1 MLKLKLINCCMI
13 LLLAIPWHSK
23 AQTGQTVSGT
33 VLDAKNS
40 PLPGV
45 SIVIKGTAKGTTTD
59 INGAFTLSVESSESI
74 LVFSFIGF
82 APKEVVVGNQ
92 TALKVSLD
100 EDITSLDEIVV
111 VGYGELKK
119 NDLTGAVTSVETKK
133 ITQLGTV
140 DVNQALQGKVAG
152 VQITPQSGA
161 PGTPARVR
169 IRGVGTINNSDPLY
183 VVDGYPTN
191 NIDFISPTDIETMEV
206 LKDASATAI
215 YGNRGANGVILI
227 TTKKGKSGAPVFNF
241 TAYTGVQNPWKK
253 LDLTDASEYATLY
266 LEAYKNDGKDVTN
279 PSQFSAQDYAML
291 QYAIDSKSKGTDW
304 QKEVTHKNASITN
317 YNFSVNGGTDKNRY
331 GFSATYFDQEGTIR
345 NTQLKKLFL
354 RFNNDYELSK
364 VFNAGWSM
372 SYINV
377 HSNSYDGSQY
387 GGVLPTAVTTS
398 PVTPAWDVN
407 TNNYGIAMMF
417 SQAVNP
423 VRIVDELKTRKRI
436 DNKGV
441 GNLYLEAKLLKGL
454 TFRSNFG
461 GEMYFNKINNYY
473 PQFDISPSER
483 RTLSNLYEERQ
494 QGYQWTWS
502 NFFNYTKQFGEHNV
516 NAMIGTEAQSVFNT
530 NVNVTGYNL
539 LNNPSQYDYI
549 GAAKETN
556 FQAGSSAGQSSLM
569 SIFGRLNYSYAGKYL
584 LTATVRRDASSKF
597 VKKNRVGVFPSFS
610 LGWNVSDEAFL
621 QDVAWLSKLKLKAG
635 YGLVGNQ
642 GSVSN
647 TAIYNLIAAQQRYA
661 VGGKVVEGRS
671 NNRLGNPDLIWETTS
686 MINVGTEIGL
696 FNNKINLAVDYF
708 DKKTSDMIV
717 NPPMPVYVGALA
729 PSVNAGDMRN
739 KGVEFSIGYNNGEK
753 VFKYDLSAN
762 MTFIKNEVVSLGPGV
777 PISDGNIAGIGNTTR
792 TEKGQVLAYFYGR
805 KTEGLFQSTEEVNA
819 YTWTD
824 PNTGTKKLIQPNAKP
839 GDVKF
844 IDVNND
850 GTISDLDRVKLG
862 SALPD
867 FTFGFNAFFQYK
879 NFDLKMFFLGS
890 YGNETVNGLSGWLE
904 GSRGLYNSYATRM
917 DRWTPENTNTSEP
930 RMTAANTNGNDV
942 FSDRHV
948 ENGSYLRL
956 RNIQLGYNIPQ
967 SLLNKIKLRA
977 LRLYVSSDNLFT
989 ITKYTGFEP
998 EVGDYTN
1005 GQSNPFFW
1013 GVDLATYP
1021 QARTV
1026 IGGINVTF

>member
-1 MLKLKLINCCMI
+1 MLKFKPIYCLLI
-13 LLLAIPWHSK
+13 LLFCILWNAN
-23 AQTGQTVSGT
+23 AQSLVTGT
-33 VLDAKNS
+33 VMDSKNE

-45 SIVIKGTAKGTTTD
+45 SIILKGTTKGTTAD
-59 INGAFTLSVESSESI
+59 MNGAFSIQTEGPESV
-74 LVFSFIGF
+74 LVFSFVGF
-82 APKEVVVGNQ
+82 TSQEITVGNQ
-92 TALKVSLD
+92 TQLKISLTEDVQALNEV
-100 EDITSLDEIVV
+100 VV

-119 NDLTGAVTSVETKK
+119 SDLTGAVTSVDTKK

-152 VQITPQSGA
+152 VHITSQSGA

-191 NIDFISPTDIETMEV
+191 NIDFIAPTDIETMEV

-227 TTKKGKSGAPVFNF
+227 TTKKGKSGAPSFSF
-241 TAYTGVQNPWKK
+241 TTYTGTQNPWKK

-266 LEAYKNDGKDVTN
+266 LEAYTNDGKDVSN
-279 PSQFSAQDYAML
+279 PAQFAPADYAML
-291 QYAIDSKSKGTDW
+291 QYAIDNNSRGTDW
-304 QKEVTHKNASITN
+304 QKEVIRKNATIQN
-317 YNFSVNGGTDKNRY
+317 YNFSVNGGTEKNRF
-331 GFSATYFDQEGTIR
+331 GFSATYFDQQGTIK

-354 RFNNDYELSK
+354 RLNNDYELSK
-364 VFNAGWSM
+364 TFKAGWSM
-372 SYINV
+372 SYINA

-398 PVTPAWDVN
+398 PVTPAWDEY

-423 VRIVDELKTRKRI
+423 IRIVDELKTRKRL

-441 GNLYLEAKLLKGL
+441 GNLYVEAKLLKGL

-473 PQFDISPSER
+473 PKFNISPSEQ
-483 RTLSNLYEERQ
+483 RTLSSLYEERQ

-502 NFFNYTKQFGEHNV
+502 NFFNYNKEIGEHSI
-516 NAMIGTEAQSVFNT
+516 NAMVGTEAQSVFNT

-539 LNNPSQYDYI
+539 LNSPTQYDYV

-556 FQAGSSAGQSSLM
+556 FQAGSSAGHSSLM

-584 LTATVRRDASSKF
+584 LTATIRRDASSKF
-597 VKKNRVGVFPSFS
+597 VKKNRAGVFPSFS
-610 LGWNVSDEAFL
+610 LGWNVHEEAFL
-621 QDVAWLSKLKLKAG
+621 QDISWLSKLKLKAG

-642 GSVSN
+642 GSVNN

-661 VGGKVVEGRS
+661 LGGKVVEGRA
-671 NNRLGNPDLIWETTS
+671 NTRLGNPDLVWETTS
-686 MINVGTEIGL
+686 MVNVGTEIGF
-696 FNNKINLAVDYF
+696 FNDKVNLAVDYF

-739 KGVEFSIGYNNGEK
+739 KGVEISLSYNNIVGD
-753 VFKYDLSAN
+753 FKYDIGAN
-762 MTFIKNEVVSLGPGV
+762 TTFIKNEVVSLGPGV
-777 PISDGNIAGIGNTTR
+777 PINDGNIAGIGTTTR

-805 KTEGLFQSTEEVNA
+805 KTAGLFRSTEEVDA
-819 YTWTD
+819 YTWAD
-824 PNTGTKKLIQPNAKP
+824 PTTGVISKIQPNAKP

-844 IDVNND
+844 VDVNND
-850 GTISDLDRVKLG
+850 GKITDLDRVKLG
-862 SALPD
+862 SALPK
-867 FTFGFNAFFQYK
+867 FTFGFNAFLEYK
-879 NFDLKMFFLGS
+879 NFDLKLFFLGS
-890 YGNETVNGLSGWLE
+890 YGNETVNSLSGWLE

-917 DRWTPENTNTSEP
+917 DRWTPENPTSNEP
-930 RMTAANTNGNDV
+930 RMTAANPNGNDV

-956 RNIQLGYNIPQ
+956 RNIQLGYSIPQ
-967 SLLNKIKLRA
+967 NLLSKIKIKA
-977 LRLYVSSDNLFT
+977 LRIYVSSDNLLT
-989 ITKYTGFEP
+989 IAKYTGFEP
-998 EVGDYTN
+998 EVGDYNN
-1005 GQSNPFFW
+1005 GQSSPFFW

-1021 QARTV
+1021 QARTI
-1026 IGGINVTF
+1026 IGGLNITF